1 LAARINSDM
10 TFVKICGI
18 TRLSDAQTAVRAGAN
33 AVGFMFAASPR
44 RISALR
50 ARRIGERLHPAVR
63 KVGVFVDER
72 MEVIL
77 DVSEEAGLDGVQLHG
92 SETPEFVGNLRQA
105 RPNLLLF
112 KAISPFNQQSVPTE
126 ELDVDAVFLDPKD
139 PTQPL
144 APVEQISYRWIRALP
159 QGRYVVAGGLT
170 PANVGELVRELRP
183 WGVDVSRGVETAPG
197 KKDLSKVR
205 EFVWAV
211 RRAESEITT

>member
-1 LAARINSDM
+1 M
-10 TFVKICGI
+10 TFIKICGI
-18 TRLSDAQTAVRAGAN
+18 TRLADAQTAVRAGAN

-44 RISALR
+44 RISPPR

-72 MEVIL
+72 LEVL
-77 DVSEEAGLDGVQLHG
+77 LNVTEEVGLDGVQLHG
-92 SETPEFVGNLRQA
+92 SETPEFISRLRQA

-112 KAISPFNQQSVPTE
+112 KAISPLNHQPIP
-126 ELDVDAVFLDPKD
+126 ELNVDAVFLDPKD
-139 PTQPL
+139 PAQPL
-144 APVEQISYRWIRALP
+144 APVAQISYRWIRDLP
-159 QGRYVVAGGLT
+159 EGRYVVAGGLT

-205 EFVWAV
+205 EFVWTV
-211 RRAESEITT
+211 RRAESEVRTT